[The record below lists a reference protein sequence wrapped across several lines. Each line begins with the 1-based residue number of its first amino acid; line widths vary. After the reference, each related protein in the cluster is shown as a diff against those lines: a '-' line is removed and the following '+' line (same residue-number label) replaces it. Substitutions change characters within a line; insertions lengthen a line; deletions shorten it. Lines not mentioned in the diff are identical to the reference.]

1 MDNKLVVLIN
11 GSDISSNLTT
21 VNSIIRYNT
30 VFLKRVADDTVRV
43 VFSNDVAVN
52 VTLRVGLL
60 SFNVL
65 VPQSFLNNT
74 NVSGLLGN
82 MDGDNTN
89 EFVFRN
95 GTMLPDDTSDRILHT
110 FGQSCNEWMEGWI
123 NTWIDR
129 QIDGFVIRWQ

>member
-30 VFLKRVADDTVRV
+30 VFLQRVANDTVRV

-74 NVSGLLGN
+74 NISGLLGN

-95 GTMLPDDTSDRILHT
+95 GTVLPDDTSDRILHT
-110 FGQSCNEWMEGWI
+110 FGQSCNE
-123 NTWIDR
+123 
-129 QIDGFVIRWQ
+129 

>member
-11 GSDISSNLTT
+11 GSDNSSNLTT

-30 VFLKRVADDTVRV
+30 VFLQRVADDTVRV

-95 GTMLPDDTSDRILHT
+95 GTVLSDDASDRILHT
-110 FGQSCNEWMEGWI
+110 FGQSCNE
-123 NTWIDR
+123 
-129 QIDGFVIRWQ
+129 

>member
-1 MDNKLVVLIN
+1 MNNDFVVLVN
-11 GSDISSNLTT
+11 GSDISSRLTT
-21 VNSIIRYNT
+21 VNSFIRYDT
-30 VFLKRVADDTVRV
+30 VFLKRLADDTVRV

-74 NVSGLLGN
+74 NISGLLGN

-95 GTMLPDDTSDRILHT
+95 GTVLPDDTSDRILHT
-110 FGQSCNEWMEGWI
+110 FGQSCNE
-123 NTWIDR
+123 
-129 QIDGFVIRWQ
+129 